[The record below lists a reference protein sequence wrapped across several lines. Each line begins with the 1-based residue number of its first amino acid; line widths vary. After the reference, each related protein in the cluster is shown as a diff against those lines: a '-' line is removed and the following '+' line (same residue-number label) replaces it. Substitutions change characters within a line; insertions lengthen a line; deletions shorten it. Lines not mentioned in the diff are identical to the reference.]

1 MIKFEVIDETNWRT
15 PLKVSDEQKAYVAN
29 SAVILA
35 RAYAFRNFRSSALM
49 ICSDETPVG
58 MVLYYDCPE
67 MESYNFSELFIDE
80 RYQGKG
86 YGREA
91 TKAVLEI
98 LKNDGKYSKVD
109 TCYIEGNEAARKL
122 YESFGFTEI
131 DRDGDEII
139 LRLCF

>member
-15 PLKVSDEQKAYVAN
+15 PLKVSADQKAYVAS

-35 RAYAFRNFRSSALM
+35 RAYAFRNFRSRAFM

-67 MESYNFSELFIDE
+67 MESYNLSELFIDE

-86 YGREA
+86 YGKEA
-91 TKAVLEI
+91 TRAVLEI

-109 TCYIEGNEAARKL
+109 TCYIEENEAARNL

-139 LRLCF
+139 MRLCF

>member
-15 PLKVSDEQKAYVAN
+15 PLKVSEEQKTYVAN

-122 YESFGFTEI
+122 YESFGFKEI